1 MLHFFFENSTF
12 ERSWERMRSTVGF
25 AWIIQTIYLIF
36 PRYFKMCCFDFWN
49 VKILCLNEQSFP
61 KLLFFPSKKFHRN
74 LFHFSFFLPK
84 WNGYTSQYFWIPG
97 FCATAICTKG
107 LCHLEILQRIPV
119 PAFLRNS
126 LLFVNFFVRNWN
138 LFVCFCRGAKA
149 PYRQKQKKVSVPTKK
164 LKKEQVPK
172 KKLVQNPL

>member
-1 MLHFFFENSTF
+1 MLHFFLKIQPLRGVGKEWGVRLGSLGLFKRYTSFFPVTLKCAVLTF
-12 ERSWERMRSTVGF
+12 GTSKFCVEMSNPF
-25 AWIIQTIYLIF
+25 QN
-36 PRYFKMCCFDFWN
+36 CCFPPQKNFIGTCS
-49 VKILCLNEQSFP
+49 ILV
-61 KLLFFPSKKFHRN
+61 
-74 LFHFSFFLPK
+74 FFLPK

>member
-1 MLHFFFENSTF
+1 
-12 ERSWERMRSTVGF
+12 MRSAVGF
-25 AWIIQTIYLIF
+25 AWIIQTIYLVF

-61 KLLFFPSKKFHRN
+61 KLLFFPLKKIHRN
-74 LFHFSFFLPK
+74 LLLFSFFLPK

>member
-1 MLHFFFENSTF
+1 
-12 ERSWERMRSTVGF
+12 MRSTVGF
-25 AWIIQTIYLIF
+25 AWIIQTIYLVF

-61 KLLFFPSKKFHRN
+61 KLLFFPLKKIHRN
-74 LFHFSFFLPK
+74 LLLFSFFLPK

-107 LCHLEILQRIPV
+107 LCHLEINKG
-119 PAFLRNS
+119 FLYQLFYGTHS
-126 LLFVNFFVRNWN
+126 CLLIFLYGTETCLFVFA
-138 LFVCFCRGAKA
+138 GALKR
-149 PYRQKQKKVSVPTKK
+149 PLGKNKKKVSVPTKK